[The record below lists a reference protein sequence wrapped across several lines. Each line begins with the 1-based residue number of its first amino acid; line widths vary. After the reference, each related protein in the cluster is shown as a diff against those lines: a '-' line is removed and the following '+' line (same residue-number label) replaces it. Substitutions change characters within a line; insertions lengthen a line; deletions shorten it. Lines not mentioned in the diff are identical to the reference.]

1 MPNALT
7 AGVVYFAVVFCA
19 AFALGVLRTLVIAPA
34 IGEMAAVLIEVPIV
48 LALSWIVCGR
58 VLRRIP
64 VPQAM
69 GRIVMG
75 IAAFTLLMVA
85 ELLLSILIGHR
96 TVAEHFALFRTAP
109 VLIGLVGQ
117 VGFAAFPLGQ
127 FWQNRG

>member
-7 AGVVYFAVVFCA
+7 AGVVYFAAVFSA
-19 AFALGVLRTLVIAPA
+19 AFAIGVLRTLVIAPA
-34 IGEMAAVLIEVPIV
+34 IGELAAVLIEVPIL
-48 LALSWIVCGR
+48 LALSWIVCGW

-64 VPQAM
+64 VPQAI
-69 GRIVMG
+69 GRLMMG
-75 IAAFTLLMVA
+75 ILAFGLLMVA

-109 VLIGLVGQ
+109 VQIGLVGQ
-117 VGFAAFPLGQ
+117 IGFAAIPLVQ